1 MTDDKKD
8 VVIHVTGVSMSGKVR
23 DDSNRLTPKDQRE
36 LGREEARDSEG
47 DDWRSDFRF
56 WVISKIRWYRRRLI
70 TGIWDYRWNNEKVR

>member
-1 MTDDKKD
+1 MSDDNKN

-47 DDWRSDFRF
+47 DD
-56 WVISKIRWYRRRLI
+56 
-70 TGIWDYRWNNEKVR
+70 